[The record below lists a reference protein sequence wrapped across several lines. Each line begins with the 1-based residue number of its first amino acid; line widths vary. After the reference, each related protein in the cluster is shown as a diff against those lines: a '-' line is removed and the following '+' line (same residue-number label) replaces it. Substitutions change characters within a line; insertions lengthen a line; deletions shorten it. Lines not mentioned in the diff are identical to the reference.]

1 MHSFVNN
8 MIYEGFSLA
17 SILVQIH
24 DDLIGKT
31 NLSDLDKALICEKIA
46 EVSYIFISIIP
57 QHNIII

>member
-46 EVSYIFISIIP
+46 EVLCVLSNLY
-57 QHNIII
+57 Q